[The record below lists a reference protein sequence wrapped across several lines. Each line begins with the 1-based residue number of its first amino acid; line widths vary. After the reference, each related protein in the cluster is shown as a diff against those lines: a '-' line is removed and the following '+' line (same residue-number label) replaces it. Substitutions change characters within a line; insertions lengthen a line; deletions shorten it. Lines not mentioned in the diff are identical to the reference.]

1 MKIGLLGIGTIGTG
15 VREHLAGR
23 DDISIK
29 RILVRR
35 DHPELGALATFHY
48 EDILFDP
55 EIDTVVELMGGM
67 QPAFD
72 YVLSALKA
80 GKNVVTANKLMLSYH
95 FEELLAAAQQS
106 GVLLKI
112 DASVGGGIPYLFN
125 LMRSGRADTIHSLF
139 GIVNGTTN
147 LILDT
152 MQLNGSE
159 FSDVLAQA
167 QRAGYAEADPSA
179 DIDGIDARS
188 KLCISASIAFRRFVR
203 PDDIAVSGI
212 RNITREDIQVFKKL
226 GYVCRL
232 LVRAERIDADHICA
246 FVEPTLLNPSEP
258 EATVHRNDNLI
269 GLVGEYVGQQYFFGQ
284 GAGKDPTA
292 FAVVLGLTDIAHGVA
307 AHIDV
312 GVVHT
317 GQTKVG
323 VDPVPKVD
331 MMTAPVGIER
341 RLNIAVFSDFREHLP
356 QELRPLFLL
365 QGPGGV
371 VVIEPF
377 QAEKLLFQDGA
388 IIGPV
393 ELPVVLQFPLI
404 HGIFLSDAR
413 YYRDNRTYIWA

>member
-188 KLCISASIAFRRFVR
+188 KLCISASIAFRRFVL

-292 FAVVLGLTDIAHGVA
+292 FAVVLGLTDILNGV
-307 AHIDV
+307 
-312 GVVHT
+312 
-317 GQTKVG
+317 
-323 VDPVPKVD
+323 
-331 MMTAPVGIER
+331 
-341 RLNIAVFSDFREHLP
+341 
-356 QELRPLFLL
+356 RPLLGHEP
-365 QGPGGV
+365 QGYAAV
-371 VVIEPF
+371 DNSRLAHRYYVRTTSRLSIA
-377 QAEKLLFQDGA
+377 AEKLRGHGDANLYLTAPMPVDRMHALAASLRMRDPNLFFAGVR
-388 IIGPV
+388 G
-393 ELPVVLQFPLI
+393 
-404 HGIFLSDAR
+404 
-413 YYRDNRTYIWA
+413 